1 MRPLSAIAVVI
12 LILGGV
18 QFYMSQRPTVV
29 RQVADEEVQAGG
41 DFSLDITLTFDAGP
55 DAFALDVND
64 APSLLVL
71 FRGNELIR
79 ETELVSAGEVV
90 TVEKIDNVVNGQNE
104 FFVQA
109 TPADSDALLAR
120 ALRIRILRDGQVIS
134 DSSLWSEPGETIQG
148 TLLLELSLA
157 EEDPDGFN
165 SRS

>member
-29 RQVADEEVQAGG
+29 RQDADEEVQAGG
-41 DFSLDITLTFDAGP
+41 EFSLDITLTFDAGP

-109 TPADSDALLAR
+109 SPADSDSLLAR
-120 ALRIRILRDGQVIS
+120 ALRIRILRDERVVS
-134 DSSLWSEPGETIQG
+134 ETTLWSEPGETIHG
-148 TLLLELSLA
+148 TLLLEINHAGERKDGSDSL
-157 EEDPDGFN
+157 
-165 SRS
+165 